1 MKKNLELDEV
11 AMWTSLFVYFAVWII
26 VPWLILGG
34 NLWYVGVIWSVVYV
48 AAHVNENANRG
59 HCYLS
64 ADSTAFPAVLV
75 TAIVLVVVLA
85 RSDVTTVTADRAAFF
100 TAYLKAFGFSFV
112 LGHVLSLIYSAAV
125 DILGRRIQGVLA
137 HRRIAR
143 RK

>member
-1 MKKNLELDEV
+1 MKKSFDLDEL
-11 AMWTSLFVYFAVWII
+11 AMWTSLVVYFAVWTII
-26 VPWLILGG
+26 PWLSLGG
-34 NLWYVGVIWSVVYV
+34 SLWYVGVIWAVVYV
-48 AAHVNENANRG
+48 SAHANENANRG

-75 TAIVLVVVLA
+75 TTIVLAVVLS

-112 LGHVLSLIYSAAV
+112 LGHVLSLVYSAAF
-125 DILGRRIQGVLA
+125 DILRRRIQGALRE
-137 HRRIAR
+137 RRIAR